1 VWFDLQPKKQGRTFV
16 LCVAGGRTREVRRT
30 TPGETTMTRIDIA
43 FRLLTDSIPGLARAI
58 PAGGSRT
65 VRILAVAILI
75 ASPYTFSQTL
85 TTLYSFGAQEHDG
98 ADPMSGIVFDKAG
111 NIYGSAAI
119 SGSQNGDGTLFKLA
133 RPHEEGDSWNE
144 STVHRFRGIPDGSEP
159 ESLPVLTPSGKLF
172 GTTYGG
178 GANGMGTVFVSTP
191 PSAASSFWTTK
202 TLYSFGAFKGDGLN
216 PNHGMIAAHGG
227 FCGVASNGGAT
238 RRGSVFLLTPPA
250 TPKGAWTE
258 TILYSFTPLP
268 DAAFPSSPLTIDKDG
283 NLYGTA
289 LQGGANNLGA
299 IYEISPPAV
308 AGGAWTETVL
318 YSFNGIDGT
327 LPIGRLVLDASGA
340 LYGTTDG
347 GGAKEEGT
355 VFKLT
360 RPATAG
366 APWTETILFNFSGGS
381 EGGNPSA
388 GVTLDKNGRIFGP
401 ASSGGD
407 GGPDFGGVIFVLD
420 PPAVEGDE
428 WKETVLHHFGG
439 PDGFSPV
446 APVVLRQDG
455 IYGTTML
462 GGDFG
467 KGTIFVLT
475 R

>member
-1 VWFDLQPKKQGRTFV
+1 
-16 LCVAGGRTREVRRT
+16 
-30 TPGETTMTRIDIA
+30 MTLTGPA
-43 FRLLTDSIPGLARAI
+43 FRLFNNYILGFARAI
-58 PAGGSRT
+58 PAGRSAT

-75 ASPYTFSQTL
+75 ASPYTFAQTL
-85 TTLYSFGAQEHDG
+85 TTLYSFGAQQHDG

-119 SGSQNGDGTLFKLA
+119 SGSQNGDGTVFKLA
-133 RPHEEGDSWNE
+133 RSLDDDSWTE
-144 STVHRFRGIPDGSEP
+144 TTVHRFRGTPDGSEP
-159 ESLPVLTPSGKLF
+159 ESLPVLTASGKLF

-178 GANGMGTVFVSTP
+178 GANSGGTVFVSTP
-191 PSAASSFWTTK
+191 PAAAGGSWTTK

-216 PNHGMIAAHGG
+216 PNHGLIAAFGG
-227 FCGVASNGGAT
+227 FCGVASNGGAG

-250 TPKGAWTE
+250 TATGTWTE
-258 TILYSFTPLP
+258 TILYSFKTVP
-268 DAAFPSSPLTIDKDG
+268 DAAFPSSPLTIDKSG
-283 NLYGTA
+283 NLYGTT

-299 IYEISPPAV
+299 IYEMSPPAV
-308 AGGAWTETVL
+308 AGGAWTETVI
-318 YSFNGIDGT
+318 YSFSGTDGT
-327 LPIGRLVLDASGA
+327 LPIGRLVLDSSGA

-347 GGAKEEGT
+347 GGTKEEGT

-360 RPATAG
+360 PPATAG
-366 APWTETILFNFSGGS
+366 APWTESILFNFSGGS
-381 EGGNPSA
+381 DGGNPSA

-407 GGPDFGGVIFVLD
+407 GGPDFGGVIFVLN
-420 PPAVEGDE
+420 PPAVEGGE
-428 WKETVLHHFGG
+428 WTETILHHFGG

-467 KGTIFVLT
+467 KGTIFRLA